1 MDKLNVTSS
10 QSGAREELVQEDI
23 WDETEEDIWAEIFH
37 DDSETVLRNISSS
50 NSSKSERKLQII
62 DFEDMYLEVT
72 VTLNNASDKSMIPG
86 FLPLGMLMRG
96 ERGVFKTNSNRNR
109 ATLSGLS
116 RLTCSPLYRMK
127 KIQDPNIK
135 K

>member
-50 NSSKSERKLQII
+50 NSSNSERKLQII

-72 VTLNNASDKSMIPG
+72 VTLICGYSG
-86 FLPLGMLMRG
+86 FLPLGMLTGGM
-96 ERGVFKTNSNRNR
+96 EN
-109 ATLSGLS
+109 
-116 RLTCSPLYRMK
+116 
-127 KIQDPNIK
+127 IQN
-135 K
+135 